1 MTGLHSKAAID
12 MACLLGRFADALA
25 TEVKGWP
32 VIAPKF
38 EHLHLEGG
46 AQSHCVAYSALMKPE
61 LGCQRVLVFASSFA
75 GGPLKQLAT
84 FGLN

>member
-25 TEVKGWP
+25 TELEGWP

-38 EHLHLEGG
+38 EHLHLEG
-46 AQSHCVAYSALMKPE
+46 SAHNQCMTYAAPMKPE
-61 LGCQRVLVFASSFA
+61 LGRQRVLVFASSF
-75 GGPLKQLAT
+75 GGCPLKQLAT

>member
-25 TEVKGWP
+25 TEVRGWP

-38 EHLHLEGG
+38 EHLHLEGSTQTQCMTY
-46 AQSHCVAYSALMKPE
+46 AAAMKPE
-61 LGCQRVLVFASSFA
+61 LGRQRVLVFASSFG

>member
-1 MTGLHSKAAID
+1 VSAFAPKAAID

-38 EHLHLEGG
+38 EHLHLEGS
-46 AQSHCVAYSALMKPE
+46 AQSQCMTYAAPMKPE
-61 LGCQRVLVFASSFA
+61 LGRQRVLVFASSFA
-75 GGPLKQLAT
+75 GCPLKQLAT